1 MARVLVASALVVASA
16 GVARAGGTR
25 KVHVESD
32 PEGATVYL
40 NSPDDGALCQTPCD
54 IDAPLGKTPIIL
66 QREGYDV
73 VYDSLVV
80 NRGSKK
86 MTAKYTLSSAV
97 GSLVVKNAP
106 DGATVQVDEKDAGK
120 TPDKLEVEAGSHHV
134 VVAFK
139 GKKLFDDFVNV
150 DTGSDT
156 EIVAKASAAED
167 ISPPDNGGGDGGD
180 GSGDG
185 SDVHEDLHKQ
195 TPGAPHRR
203 FITGG
208 VQVDVGFRRFTYDN
222 PHNKLGPDSGE
233 SEDGQVVAGPAI
245 EVWPAELL
253 GLGMLHGLSLFA
265 RIQFGL
271 NHQVLTTT
279 DMTGMVVP
287 AGAQTTWSSLEVS
300 VRNRWVIGDSLAIDA
315 SGGFVRDV
323 LGFDVDNETIHQ
335 TVPDT
340 DYRSLRIGARLAL
353 LGTVSPYV
361 EGENRLVLSGG
372 YLSTQFMG
380 ASASGLHGA
389 AGLAIHMGALEARA
403 EGEVTSYSWTFSQ
416 QDPNASGAS
425 DKVFGVAALVGY
437 TY

>member
-16 GVARAGGTR
+16 GMAHAGPTR

-32 PEGATVYL
+32 PSGATVYL

-66 QREGYDV
+66 QREGYEPMFDT
-73 VYDSLVV
+73 LVV

-86 MTAKYTLSSAV
+86 MTARFALTSAV
-97 GSLVVKNAP
+97 GSLVVKGAP
-106 DGATVQVDEKDAGK
+106 DGATVQIDEKDKGK
-120 TPDKLEVEAGSHHV
+120 TPDKLDVDSGSHHIV
-134 VVAFK
+134 VTYK

-156 EIVAKASAAED
+156 EIVAKASAAD
-167 ISPPDNGGGDGGD
+167 DVPGPPDDGGGE

-185 SDVHEDLHKQ
+185 SDVKPAVHQ
-195 TPGAPHRR
+195 SGPSGPRQR

-208 VQVDVGFRRFTYDN
+208 VQVDVGFRRFSYEK
-222 PHNKLGPDSGE
+222 PRGKLGADSGE

-245 EVWPAELL
+245 ELWPAELL
-253 GLGMLHGLSLFA
+253 ELDFLHGLSLFA

-279 DMTGMVVP
+279 DMTGAVVP
-287 AGAQTTWSSLEVS
+287 AGAQTTWSSLELS
-300 VRNRWVIGDSLAIDA
+300 VRNRWVVGDTLAIEA

-323 LGFDVDNETIHQ
+323 LGFQVDNEMIHQ

-340 DYRSLRIGARLAL
+340 DYRSIRIGARLAL
-353 LGTVSPYV
+353 LGQVSPYIA
-361 EGENRLVLSGG
+361 GENRIVLSGG
-372 YLSTQFMG
+372 YLATQFMN
-380 ASASGLHGA
+380 ASATGLHGA
-389 AGLAIHMGALEARA
+389 AGVAIHMGALEARA
-403 EGEVTSYSWTFSQ
+403 EGEITSYSWSFAQ
-416 QDPNASGAS
+416 QDPNADGAS
-425 DKVFGVAALVGY
+425 DKVFGFAALVGY